1 MNWNMWLE
9 VLLVGFFIQRKNDF
23 LISYILVEF
32 LAIISIMYAWCV
44 FFTLS
49 IYITSGG
56 RGYSF
61 SYDII
66 PIYYWCIENLHN
78 YFALELKALHLK
90 LQTLH
95 MCRSP
100 KEQSEKEYSCSSS
113 REREEVK
120 KSEFFPAVNIYSP
133 STVQYLCLLHTILK
147 QFRIHSVISH
157 FGNLNAKTRSML
169 VVLYIVISLDLH

>member
-1 MNWNMWLE
+1 
-9 VLLVGFFIQRKNDF
+9 V
-23 LISYILVEF
+23 ISL
-32 LAIISIMYAWCV
+32 
-44 FFTLS
+44 LS
-49 IYITSGG
+49 IYITSAG

-61 SYDII
+61 SYDIF

-133 STVQYLCLLHTILK
+133 STVQYLCLLHTISK

-169 VVLYIVISLDLH
+169 VVLYIVISFDLH

>member
-23 LISYILVEF
+23 LISYILLVEF
-32 LAIISIMYAWCV
+32 LAIISIMYACCV

-95 MCRSP
+95 MCICVEVQKSRAKKSTAAV
-100 KEQSEKEYSCSSS
+100 SSS

-133 STVQYLCLLHTILK
+133 STVQYLCLLNTILK

-169 VVLYIVISLDLH
+169 VVL